1 MLDFFSRGSKNKS
14 DPLANAAA
22 AKAYAD
28 ALKQEYGAAAHEK
41 MTEMLAEVNA
51 QSTHV
56 TADLLDAVLT
66 LNLEIQ
72 PLHENLCTVFSE
84 HPHAQGIGRAAA
96 SQILSFGKELLEFY
110 QRALSFD
117 VDVQQEERLRAML
130 PLVLVRMMH
139 YFGEFARWQYL
150 RHFSPDDVFWL
161 NVNQLYRFAEKC
173 GLIPPCFSFRGRKPG
188 HDGAGSVSDHADAVL
203 AQ

>member
-28 ALKQEYGAAAHEK
+28 TLKQEYGAAAHERI
-41 MTEMLAEVNA
+41 TEMLAEVNA

-72 PLHENLCTVFSE
+72 PLHENLCTQYFMNTRMPKVLE
-84 HPHAQGIGRAAA
+84 GQLR
-96 SQILSFGKELLEFY
+96 SQILSFGKQFLEFY
-110 QRALSFD
+110 QRALS
-117 VDVQQEERLRAML
+117 
-130 PLVLVRMMH
+130 
-139 YFGEFARWQYL
+139 
-150 RHFSPDDVFWL
+150 
-161 NVNQLYRFAEKC
+161 
-173 GLIPPCFSFRGRKPG
+173 LIPICSRRSDCVPCCLWCWC
-188 HDGAGSVSDHADAVL
+188 A
-203 AQ
+203 

>member
-1 MLDFFSRGSKNKS
+1 
-14 DPLANAAA
+14 
-22 AKAYAD
+22 
-28 ALKQEYGAAAHEK
+28 
-41 MTEMLAEVNA
+41 
-51 QSTHV
+51 
-56 TADLLDAVLT
+56 
-66 LNLEIQ
+66 
-72 PLHENLCTVFSE
+72 
-84 HPHAQGIGRAAA
+84 
-96 SQILSFGKELLEFY
+96 LLEFY

-188 HDGAGSVSDHADAVL
+188 YDSAGSVSDHADAVL

>member
-72 PLHENLCTVFSE
+72 PLHENLCTQYFLNSRMPKV
-84 HPHAQGIGRAAA
+84 
-96 SQILSFGKELLEFY
+96 LEG
-110 QRALSFD
+110 Q
-117 VDVQQEERLRAML
+117 LR
-130 PLVLVRMMH
+130 
-139 YFGEFARWQYL
+139 
-150 RHFSPDDVFWL
+150 PDPVFW
-161 NVNQLYRFAEKC
+161 
-173 GLIPPCFSFRGRKPG
+173 
-188 HDGAGSVSDHADAVL
+188 
-203 AQ
+203 